1 LPNKLTLVENK
12 GENITQSKGVPEP
25 TLRRLPTYLFLL
37 KQLRNQGLMNIS
49 APKIG
54 KRLKYDSTQVVK
66 DLAYTNVSG
75 KPRVGYN
82 VFEVIQA
89 LEEFLGFNR
98 PNDAFLIGTGKL
110 GSALMAYQGVRDL
123 GVKVLAGFDNS
134 DEKVGKQI
142 EGVFVLHMDKLKEMV
157 DRLHVTIAI
166 LCVPEALAQKVCDQ
180 LVSYG
185 IKAIWN
191 LTPVYLEA
199 PDDIIIQN
207 TSMYSNVAVMLNK
220 LKESNN

>member
-1 LPNKLTLVENK
+1 MEEKANNKIVS
-12 GENITQSKGVPEP
+12 IGVPEP
-25 TLRRLPTYLFLL
+25 TIRRLPTYLFLL
-37 KQLRNQGLMNIS
+37 KQLRNQGVMNIS

-54 KRLKYDSTQVVK
+54 KQLKYDSTQVVK

-123 GVKVLAGFDNS
+123 GVKVLAGFDTS
-134 DEKVGKQI
+134 PDKVGKQI
-142 EGVFVLHMDKLKEMV
+142 EGVFVLHMDKLQEMIN
-157 DRLHVTIAI
+157 RLHVSIAI
-166 LCVPEALAQKVCDQ
+166 LTVSEEAAQKVCDQ

-191 LTPVYLEA
+191 LTPVYLNA
-199 PDDIIIQN
+199 PDDVIIQN

-220 LKESNN
+220 LKDSRE

>member
-1 LPNKLTLVENK
+1 MEKKDENK
-12 GENITQSKGVPEP
+12 AISKGVPEP

-37 KQLRNQGLMNIS
+37 KQLRNQGVMNIS

-66 DLAYTNVSG
+66 DLSYTNVSG
-75 KPRVGYN
+75 KPRIGYN
-82 VFEVIQA
+82 IFEVIQA

-123 GVKVLAGFDNS
+123 GVKVIAGFDTNPS
-134 DEKVGKQI
+134 KIGTEI
-142 EGVFVLHMDKLKEMV
+142 EGVFVLSMDKLKDMV
-157 DRLHVTIAI
+157 SRLHIQIAI
-166 LCVPEALAQKVCDQ
+166 LCVPEEIAQKVCNQ
-180 LVSYG
+180 LVDAG
-185 IKAIWN
+185 IVAMWN
-191 LTPVYLEA
+191 LTPTYLDA
-199 PDDIIIQN
+199 PENIIIQN

-220 LKESNN
+220 LKESQNN

>member
-1 LPNKLTLVENK
+1 MDQKAHNKPV
-12 GENITQSKGVPEP
+12 SVGVPEP

-37 KQLRNQGLMNIS
+37 KQLRNQGVMNIS

-54 KRLKYDSTQVVK
+54 RQLKYDSTQVVK

-75 KPRVGYN
+75 KPRIGYN
-82 VFEVIQA
+82 IFEVIQA
-89 LEEFLGFNR
+89 LEDFLGFNR

-123 GVKVLAGFDNS
+123 GVKVIAGFDNS
-134 DEKVGKQI
+134 PNKVGKQI

-166 LCVPEALAQKVCDQ
+166 LCVPEEVAQRVCDQ
-180 LVSYG
+180 LVRYG

-191 LTPVYLEA
+191 LTPVYLTA
-199 PDDIIIQN
+199 PDEVIIQN

-220 LKESNN
+220 LKESQQ

>member
-1 LPNKLTLVENK
+1 
-12 GENITQSKGVPEP
+12 
-25 TLRRLPTYLFLL
+25 
-37 KQLRNQGLMNIS
+37 MNIS

-82 VFEVIQA
+82 IFEVIQA

-110 GSALMAYQGVRDL
+110 GTALMAYQGVRDL
-123 GVKVLAGFDNS
+123 GVKVIAGFDT
-134 DEKVGKQI
+134 DPLKVGKQI
-142 EGVFVLHMDKLKEMV
+142 ENVFVLSMDKIEDMV
-157 DRLHVTIAI
+157 ARLHISIAI
-166 LCVPEALAQKVCDQ
+166 LCVPEDHAQRVCDQ
-180 LVSYG
+180 LVHCG

-191 LTPVYLEA
+191 LTPVYLDA
-199 PDDIIIQN
+199 PENVIIQN

>member
-1 LPNKLTLVENK
+1 MVNK
-12 GENITQSKGVPEP
+12 GENITRSKGVPEP

-37 KQLRNQGLMNIS
+37 KQLRNQGVMNIS
-49 APKIG
+49 APMVG

-66 DLAYTNVSG
+66 DLAYTGVSG

-82 VFEVIQA
+82 IFEVIQA
-89 LEEFLGFNR
+89 LEDFLGFNR

-123 GVKVLAGFDNS
+123 GVKVIAGFDTDPS
-134 DEKVGKQI
+134 KIGTQI
-142 EGVFVLHMDKLKEMV
+142 ENVFVLPMNKLEDMV
-157 DRLHVTIAI
+157 ARLHISIAI
-166 LCVPEALAQKVCDQ
+166 LCVPEEYAQSVCDK
-180 LVSYG
+180 LIRYG

-199 PDDIIIQN
+199 PDNIIIQN